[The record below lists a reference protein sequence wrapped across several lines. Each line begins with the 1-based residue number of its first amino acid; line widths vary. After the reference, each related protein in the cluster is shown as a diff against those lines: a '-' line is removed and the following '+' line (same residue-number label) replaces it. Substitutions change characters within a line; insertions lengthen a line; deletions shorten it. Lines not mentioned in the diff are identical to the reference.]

1 MYTYV
6 YITII
11 IIMMIIMIIIITT
24 TIIITTIIII
34 LIIII
39 TIIIIITF
47 FHIYIHICIEKHFI
61 SDIVQPTCLNPFYV
75 FACRRLDSIVSGMEK
90 TDSFLSLLYCF
101 YL

>member
-6 YITII
+6 YIII
-11 IIMMIIMIIIITT
+11 RIIIITT
-24 TIIITTIIII
+24 TIIIITTMIIT
-34 LIIII
+34 LIII

-47 FHIYIHICIEKHFI
+47 FHIYIYTYICIEKHFI